1 MSEYTLEANDLELVR
16 GGKQVLKGMSFAL
29 KRGEVFALLGGNGAG
44 KSTTLL
50 SFMGLLKASAGSA
63 KVLGRSAADAPE
75 AVRKNIAYLPE
86 SAALYE
92 HLDARENLDYFLSLA
107 MQQPSRE
114 GLEEALNTVNLPKD
128 FRDKP
133 LRQYSK
139 GMRQKVAIA
148 LAVLR
153 ATPILL
159 LDEPTSGLDPAAVE
173 DFHSL
178 ISELS
183 SRGITVLM
191 VTHDLFGACQVADRV
206 GLLSGGLLVKVFES
220 NAEGAI
226 DINAVRDVFHAR
238 EAAQ

>member
-1 MSEYTLEANDLELVR
+1 MSEYTLEAKNLELVR
-16 GGKQVLKGMSFAL
+16 GGKQVLKGVSFAL
-29 KRGEVFALLGGNGAG
+29 KQGEVFALLGGNGAG

-50 SFMGLLKASAGSA
+50 SFMGLLEASAGTA
-63 KVLGRSAADAPE
+63 MVLGRSVANEPE
-75 AVRKNIAYLPE
+75 EVRKDIAYLPE

-92 HLDARENLDYFLSLA
+92 HLNAWENLDYFLSLA
-107 MQQPSRE
+107 MQRPSRE
-114 GLEEALNTVNLPKD
+114 SLEEALNTVNLPKD

-173 DFHSL
+173 DFHGL
-178 ISELS
+178 ITELA

-206 GLLSGGLLVKVFES
+206 GLLSAGQLVDVFES
-220 NAEGAI
+220 NAAGTI
-226 DINAVRDVFHAR
+226 DINAVRDVFLAR
-238 EAAQ
+238 QAA

>member
-1 MSEYTLEANDLELVR
+1 
-16 GGKQVLKGMSFAL
+16 
-29 KRGEVFALLGGNGAG
+29 
-44 KSTTLL
+44 
-50 SFMGLLKASAGSA
+50 
-63 KVLGRSAADAPE
+63 
-75 AVRKNIAYLPE
+75 
-86 SAALYE
+86 
-92 HLDARENLDYFLSLA
+92 
-107 MQQPSRE
+107 
-114 GLEEALNTVNLPKD
+114 
-128 FRDKP
+128 
-133 LRQYSK
+133 
-139 GMRQKVAIA
+139 MRQKVAIA

-226 DINAVRDVFHAR
+226 DINAVRDVFLAR